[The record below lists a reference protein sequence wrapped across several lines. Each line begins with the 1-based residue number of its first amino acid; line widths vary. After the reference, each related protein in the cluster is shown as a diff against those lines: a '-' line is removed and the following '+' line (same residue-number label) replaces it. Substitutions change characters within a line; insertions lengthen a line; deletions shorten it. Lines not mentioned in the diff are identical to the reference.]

1 MTPNLNSIQ
10 EKTDSFD
17 YIKIKGK
24 KGFTAKNTRNKRESQ
39 MKRKNIYIC
48 NLYLGQRTNIS
59 NYKITF

>member
-24 KGFTAKNTRNKRESQ
+24 KGFTAKNTINKRESQ
-39 MKRKNIYIC
+39 MKCKNIYIFATC
-48 NLYLGQRTNIS
+48 TSDKELIS
-59 NYKITF
+59 LTIK